1 MKKHKRLSIGRT
13 LFIGLLLSLF
23 GLANAQDLAEIKA
36 RGVLRHLGTPYAN
49 FVTGGGGG
57 LDVEIIELFA
67 QHLGV
72 RYEFVPT
79 DWINMFQDLIGVEG
93 KHPIRG
99 DVAASGIT
107 ILPSRTAILDF
118 SVPVFPTAVW
128 LAATSRSKV
137 TPIRPS
143 GNLSRD
149 IQETKD
155 QMRLGT
161 TLVSDV
167 GCLDPK
173 LYGLHGKG
181 YRMQD
186 IKTFPDLSLNDMI
199 PAMLKGLTEMS
210 MLDVPDLIVGMEKWP
225 GQVKVIGPISEE
237 QDTAA
242 AFRKSSPA
250 LREAFNT
257 FFAGLKK
264 DGTYMKLV
272 NKYYRAAPRYF
283 PIFFKSLKEQ
293 R

>member
-1 MKKHKRLSIGRT
+1 MKKHQLLTMGRT
-13 LFIGLLLSLF
+13 LLIGLLLSLA

-49 FVTGGGGG
+49 FVTGGGAG
-57 LDVEIIELFA
+57 LDVEIIQQFA

-79 DWINMFQDLIGVEG
+79 DWRNMIPDLIGADS
-93 KHPIRG
+93 KQPIRG

-107 ILPSRTAILDF
+107 ILPSRTAVLDF
-118 SVPVFPTAVW
+118 SIPIFPTAVW
-128 LAATSRSKV
+128 LAATKHSKIN
-137 TPIRPS
+137 PIKPS

-149 IQETKD
+149 IQETKERMH
-155 QMRLGT
+155 QGT

-173 LYGLHGKG
+173 LYGLLGKG
-181 YRMQD
+181 YRLQD
-186 IKTFPDLSLNDMI
+186 IKSFPDLALNDMI
-199 PAMLKGLTEMS
+199 PAMLKGLTDMS
-210 MLDVPDLIVGMEKWP
+210 MLDVPDLMVGMEKWP

-257 FFAGLKK
+257 FFTGMKK